1 MAITQEDNLLIQSY
15 ITTSFLVEL
24 KNNNFLSSDYFKNLS
39 LSDRSV
45 KELLPRIGI
54 DNQGALLMSLYSM
67 LVIPRQLISNR
78 FPKEFVDL
86 NKKLEILKSSEY
98 STYKTDK
105 NSIDYIRH
113 IRNAV
118 AHARVN
124 FQPNQDVTFYDE
136 DKGQKCTITIPLVN
150 VGIFLTDLQRIFIIY
165 YNSLTKDAE

>member
-39 LSDRSV
+39 FGDRNV
-45 KELLPRIGI
+45 KELLPQIGI

-67 LVIPRQLISNR
+67 LVIPKQLISDK
-78 FPKEFVDL
+78 FPTEFDDL
-86 NKKLEILKSSEY
+86 NKKIGILKSSEQ
-98 STYKTDK
+98 STYKSDK
-105 NSIDYIRH
+105 IKIDYIRH

-124 FQPNQDVTFYDE
+124 FQPNQDVTFYDD
-136 DKGQKCTITIPLVN
+136 DKNQKCTITIPLVN
-150 VGIFLTDLQRIFIIY
+150 VSIFFNDLQRIFILY
-165 YNSLTKDAE
+165 YNSLTKA